1 MHFGTDFNVC
11 VMKGFSGL
19 ACNAYA
25 MESSLETDVT
35 GVHIVQIL
43 NGNTEDAAVRKD
55 TQIMKDNA

>member
-1 MHFGTDFNVC
+1 MHFGMDFNAY
-11 VMKGFSGL
+11 VMKDFNGL
-19 ACNAYA
+19 AYNAYA